1 MNRLKGK
8 IALIDSHDEILW
20 IELNVQHIKIIAINI
35 GKPNDY
41 SYLEI
46 GNEIAILFKENEVTI
61 SKNKILDISIQ
72 NKLTC
77 TIDSIFKGKIS
88 SQVNLNF
95 SDFTLSSIIT
105 TRSVQNLNLKP
116 QDNVTALIKPNE
128 IILSEC

>member
-8 IALIDSHDEILW
+8 IELINSHDELLL
-20 IELNVQHIKIIAINI
+20 IELNVQETKMKAIII

-46 GNEIAILFKENEVTI
+46 GNEIAILFKETEVTI
-61 SKNKILDISIQ
+61 SIDKILNISTQ

-77 TIDSIFKGKIS
+77 TIDSINKGQLL
-88 SQVNLNF
+88 SQINLNF
-95 SDFTLSSIIT
+95 NGVTLSSIIT
-105 TRSVQNLNLKP
+105 TTSVENLNLKP
-116 QDNVTALIKPNE
+116 QNTVTALIKTNE

>member
-8 IALIDSHDEILW
+8 IELINSHDEFLL
-20 IELNVQHIKIIAINI
+20 IELNVQQIKIIAIII

-46 GNEIAILFKENEVTI
+46 GNEIVMLFKETEVTI
-61 SKNKILDISIQ
+61 SKDKELYISIP

-77 TIDSIFKGKIS
+77 TVSSISRGS
-88 SQVNLNF
+88 LLSQINLNF
-95 SDFTLSSIIT
+95 IDFTLSSIIT
-105 TRSVQNLNLKP
+105 TRSVQNLNLEP
-116 QDNVTALIKPNE
+116 QDIVTALIKPNE

>member
-8 IALIDSHDEILW
+8 IETINSHDELLL
-20 IELNVQHIKIIAINI
+20 IELNVQQTKMKAILI

-46 GNEIAILFKENEVTI
+46 GNEITILFKETKVTI
-61 SKNKILDISIQ
+61 SINKNLNISTQ

-77 TIDSIFKGKIS
+77 IVDSIKKGQLL

-95 SDFTLSSIIT
+95 GGVVLSSIIT
-105 TRSVQNLNLKP
+105 TSSVENLNLKHS
-116 QDNVTALIKPNE
+116 DIVTALIKTNE

>member
-8 IALIDSHDEILW
+8 IELINSHDELLLV
-20 IELNVQHIKIIAINI
+20 ELNVQKTKIIAIII
-35 GKPNDY
+35 GNNDGY

-46 GNEIAILFKENEVTI
+46 GNEIAILFKETEVI
-61 SKNKILDISIQ
+61 ILSDKTLNISIQ

-77 TIDSIFKGKIS
+77 TIDSINKGQLL

-95 SDFTLSSIIT
+95 NGVTLSSIIT
-105 TRSVQNLNLKP
+105 TTSVENLNLKP
-116 QDNVTALIKPNE
+116 LDTVTALIKTNE

>member
-8 IALIDSHDEILW
+8 IELINSHDELLL
-20 IELNVQHIKIIAINI
+20 IELNVQETKMKAIII

-46 GNEIAILFKENEVTI
+46 GNEIAILFKETEITI
-61 SKNKILDISIQ
+61 SIDKYLNISTQ

-77 TIDSIFKGKIS
+77 IVESIEKGQFL

-95 SDFTLSSIIT
+95 NDVPLSSIIAT
-105 TRSVQNLNLKP
+105 TSVENLNLNRK
-116 QDNVTALIKPNE
+116 DTVTALIKTNE

>member
-8 IALIDSHDEILW
+8 IELINSHDELLL
-20 IELNVQHIKIIAINI
+20 IELNVQETKMKAIII

-46 GNEIAILFKENEVTI
+46 GNEIAILFKETEVTI
-61 SKNKILDISIQ
+61 SINKDLNISTQ

-77 TIDSIFKGKIS
+77 IVDSIKKGRLL

-95 SDFTLSSIIT
+95 NGVILSSIVT
-105 TRSVQNLNLKP
+105 TSSVENLNLKHS
-116 QDNVTALIKPNE
+116 DIVTALIKTNE

>member
-8 IALIDSHDEILW
+8 IELINSHDELLL
-20 IELNVQHIKIIAINI
+20 IELNVQETKMKAIII

-46 GNEIAILFKENEVTI
+46 GNEIAILFKETEVTI
-61 SKNKILDISIQ
+61 SIDKILNISTQ

-77 TIDSIFKGKIS
+77 TVDSINKGQLL
-88 SQVNLNF
+88 SQINLNF
-95 SDFTLSSIIT
+95 NGVTLSSIIT
-105 TRSVQNLNLKP
+105 TTSVENLNLKP
-116 QDNVTALIKPNE
+116 QNTVTALIKTNE

>member
-8 IALIDSHDEILW
+8 IELINSHDELLL
-20 IELNVQHIKIIAINI
+20 IELNVQETKMKAIII

-46 GNEIAILFKENEVTI
+46 GNEIAILFKETEVTI
-61 SKNKILDISIQ
+61 SIDKQLNISTQNKI
-72 NKLTC
+72 TC
-77 TIDSIFKGKIS
+77 TVDSIEKGRIL

-95 SDFTLSSIIT
+95 NGVPLSSIIAT
-105 TRSVQNLNLKP
+105 TSVENLNLNR
-116 QDNVTALIKPNE
+116 QDTVTALIKTNE

>member
-8 IALIDSHDEILW
+8 IELINSHDELLL
-20 IELNVQHIKIIAINI
+20 IELNVQETKIKAIII

-46 GNEIAILFKENEVTI
+46 GNEIAILFKETEVTI
-61 SKNKILDISIQ
+61 SIDKDLNISTP

-77 TIDSIFKGKIS
+77 IVDSIKKGQLL

-95 SDFTLSSIIT
+95 NGVTLSSIIT
-105 TRSVQNLNLKP
+105 TTSVENLNLKP
-116 QDNVTALIKPNE
+116 QDTVTALIKTNE

>member
-8 IALIDSHDEILW
+8 IEAINSHDELLL
-20 IELNVQHIKIIAINI
+20 IELNVQKTKMKAIII

-46 GNEIAILFKENEVTI
+46 GNEIAILFKETEVTI
-61 SKNKILDISIQ
+61 SIDKILNISTQ

-77 TIDSIFKGKIS
+77 TIDSINKGQLL
-88 SQVNLNF
+88 SQINLNF
-95 SDFTLSSIIT
+95 NGVTLSSIIT
-105 TRSVQNLNLKP
+105 TTSVENLNLKP
-116 QDNVTALIKPNE
+116 QNTVTALIKTNE

>member
-8 IALIDSHDEILW
+8 IELINSHDELLL
-20 IELNVQHIKIIAINI
+20 IELNVQETKMKAIII

-46 GNEIAILFKENEVTI
+46 GNETAILFKETEVTI
-61 SKNKILDISIQ
+61 SINKDLNISTQ

-77 TIDSIFKGKIS
+77 IVDSIKKGRLL

-95 SDFTLSSIIT
+95 NGVILSSIVT
-105 TRSVQNLNLKP
+105 TSSVENLNLKHS
-116 QDNVTALIKPNE
+116 DIVTALIKTNE

>member
-8 IALIDSHDEILW
+8 IELINSHDELLL
-20 IELNVQHIKIIAINI
+20 IELNVKHTKIIAIII
-35 GKPNDY
+35 GRPNDY
-41 SYLEI
+41 PYLEI

-61 SKNKILDISIQ
+61 SIDNALEISTQ
-72 NKLTC
+72 NQLTC
-77 TIDSIFKGKIS
+77 TVDSILTGKLL

-95 SDFTLSSIIT
+95 IDFTLSSIIT

>member
-1 MNRLKGK
+1 MNRLKG
-8 IALIDSHDEILW
+8 IIELINSHDELLL
-20 IELNVQHIKIIAINI
+20 IELNVQQTKMKAIII

-46 GNEIAILFKENEVTI
+46 GNEIAILFKETEVTI
-61 SKNKILDISIQ
+61 SIDKTLNISTQ

-77 TIDSIFKGKIS
+77 TIDSINKGQLL

-95 SDFTLSSIIT
+95 NGITLSSIIT
-105 TRSVQNLNLKP
+105 TSSVENLNLKH
-116 QDNVTALIKPNE
+116 QDTVTALIKTNE

>member
-8 IALIDSHDEILW
+8 IETINSHDELLL
-20 IELNVQHIKIIAINI
+20 IELNVQQTKMKAIII

-46 GNEIAILFKENEVTI
+46 GNEIAILFKETEVTI
-61 SKNKILDISIQ
+61 SSYKNLNISIQ

-77 TIDSIFKGKIS
+77 TITSLKKGKLL
-88 SQVNLNF
+88 SQVNL
-95 SDFTLSSIIT
+95 DFNGISLSSIIT
-105 TRSVQNLNLKP
+105 TNSIENLNLKNE
-116 QDNVTALIKPNE
+116 DTVTALIKTNE

>member
-61 SKNKILDISIQ
+61 SKNKILDISMQ

-77 TIDSIFKGKIS
+77 TIDSIFKGKIL

-95 SDFTLSSIIT
+95 IDFTLSSIIT

>member
-8 IALIDSHDEILW
+8 IELINSHDELLLV
-20 IELNVQHIKIIAINI
+20 ELNVQKTKIKAIII

-46 GNEIAILFKENEVTI
+46 GNEIAILFKETEV
-61 SKNKILDISIQ
+61 ILLSDKTLNISIQ

-77 TIDSIFKGKIS
+77 TIDSIKKGQLL

-95 SDFTLSSIIT
+95 NGITLSSIIT
-105 TRSVQNLNLKP
+105 TTSIENLNLKTL
-116 QDNVTALIKPNE
+116 DTVTALIKTNE

>member
-8 IALIDSHDEILW
+8 IELINSHDELLL
-20 IELNVQHIKIIAINI
+20 IELNVQETKMKAIII

-46 GNEIAILFKENEVTI
+46 GNEIAILFKETEITI
-61 SKNKILDISIQ
+61 SIDKYLNISTQ

-77 TIDSIFKGKIS
+77 IVDSIEKGQFL

-95 SDFTLSSIIT
+95 NDVPLSSIIAT
-105 TRSVQNLNLKP
+105 TSVENLNLNRK
-116 QDNVTALIKPNE
+116 DTVTALIKTNE

>member
-8 IALIDSHDEILW
+8 IELINSHDELLL
-20 IELNVQHIKIIAINI
+20 IELNVQETKMKAIII

-46 GNEIAILFKENEVTI
+46 GNEIAILFKETEVTI
-61 SKNKILDISIQ
+61 SINKDLNISTQ

-77 TIDSIFKGKIS
+77 IVDSIKKGRLL

-95 SDFTLSSIIT
+95 NGVTLSSIVT
-105 TRSVQNLNLKP
+105 TSSVENLNLKHS
-116 QDNVTALIKPNE
+116 DIVTALIKTNE

>member
-8 IALIDSHDEILW
+8 IELINSHDELLLV
-20 IELNVQHIKIIAINI
+20 ELNVQKTKMKAIII
-35 GKPNDY
+35 GKPTDY

-46 GNEIAILFKENEVTI
+46 GNEIAILFKETEVTI
-61 SKNKILDISIQ
+61 SIDKILNISTQ

-77 TIDSIFKGKIS
+77 TIDSIKKGQLL

-95 SDFTLSSIIT
+95 NGVTLSSIIT
-105 TRSVQNLNLKP
+105 TTSVENLNLKHL
-116 QDNVTALIKPNE
+116 DTVTALIKTNE

>member
-8 IALIDSHDEILW
+8 IETINRHDELLL
-20 IELNVQHIKIIAINI
+20 IELNVQQTKMKAIII

-46 GNEIAILFKENEVTI
+46 RNEIAILFKENEVTI
-61 SKNKILDISIQ
+61 STDKDINISTPNQ
-72 NKLTC
+72 LTC
-77 TIDSIFKGKIS
+77 TVDSIKKGQLL

-95 SDFTLSSIIT
+95 NGVTLSSIIT
-105 TRSVQNLNLKP
+105 TSSVENLNLKH
-116 QDNVTALIKPNE
+116 QDIVTALIKTNE